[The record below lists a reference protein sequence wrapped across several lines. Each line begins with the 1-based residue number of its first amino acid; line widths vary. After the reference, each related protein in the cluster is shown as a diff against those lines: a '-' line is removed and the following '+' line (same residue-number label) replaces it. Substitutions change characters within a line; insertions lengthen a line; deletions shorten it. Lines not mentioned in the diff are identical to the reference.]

1 MPVSE
6 QMGVLDL
13 RQSQWIEAIL
23 VARAATSFMVFA
35 SCRRCLRSVS
45 AMRHSTSMRAAR
57 MFEILTSRSEGMCL
71 SSPIPQL
78 LERKHTKT
86 ISALIHVKEL
96 AFGRCRLPQP
106 QRAMLSARAAWW
118 SSPCSREIASIS
130 THDSSAG
137 RHIQNHRRRVAVDL
151 IRPTRIGSFRVPSP
165 ELPSRC
171 RSRISAPQLFS
182 ASGLQRGGISK
193 HLSILAAPRLIA
205 LAYLGD
211 HRPPE

>member
-106 QRAMLSARAAWW
+106 QRAMLSARAALVVL
-118 SSPCSREIASIS
+118 SLLKGNR
-130 THDSSAG
+130 
-137 RHIQNHRRRVAVDL
+137 VDL
-151 IRPTRIGSFRVPSP
+151 DARQFRRTPHP
-165 ELPSRC
+165 EPPKARRC
-171 RSRISAPQLFS
+171 
-182 ASGLQRGGISK
+182 
-193 HLSILAAPRLIA
+193 
-205 LAYLGD
+205 
-211 HRPPE
+211 